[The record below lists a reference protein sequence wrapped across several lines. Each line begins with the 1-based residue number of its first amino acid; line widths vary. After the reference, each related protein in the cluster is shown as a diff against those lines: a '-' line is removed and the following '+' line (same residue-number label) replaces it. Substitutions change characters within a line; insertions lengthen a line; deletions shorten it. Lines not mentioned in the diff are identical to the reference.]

1 MHEQGL
7 LNKLSRAVIHKY
19 GSWIT
24 IGIWILLAVVLN
36 LTAPSLSSLYDN
48 NATSSIGNQES
59 VKAAQILQ
67 KEFPQQNDLP
77 AIIVFYDAKGLSSQD
92 IAQANQM
99 ACWLLPAAQQSQYKC
114 DPGSI
119 PVTWPGSIGAVISP
133 LTTPQAES
141 QLMSPDKTTLTIVAA
156 ITASPSDT
164 TFSSKILSALQTY
177 ATDVAKAN
185 PQLQVKVTGAAGV
198 IADLGSVFSNINGKI
213 LITTV
218 TLVLILLLLI
228 YRSPLL
234 ALLPII
240 SVGVAMQVADPII
253 ALIVKQGAFSVTAQA
268 AGIRDVLLFG
278 AGTDYVIFL
287 VARYREELK
296 HTINRRNA
304 LVTATTSV
312 SEAITSSAG
321 TVALALMV
329 LLLATLGF
337 YKTLGPLLA
346 ISVIV
351 MLLIGLTFTPALM
364 NILGK
369 AAFWPFIPKPTVETA
384 KDDIGK
390 GLWASIASFV
400 VKRPIISTVSSALL
414 LGIFALGNIGVPA
427 AYNQLTALRA
437 PTQSSQGYAIL
448 AKHFAPGTLAPLSI
462 VVQLKPGNSVYQQ
475 LTAID
480 QMTTAAQQTPNVAE
494 ADGPTQPSGQSIG
507 ISPSTLQSDFAA
519 LPDAI
524 KSAIRSGQ
532 YSVSSSS
539 GAPTGSSGPPSSAIN
554 PEIIGLYAA
563 STQFVSADNSTV
575 SLKVTLKTDPYGT
588 VALDTMQPLLT
599 AVQNAAKSA
608 GLQTSFIGLSGITPT
623 LADTRT
629 VNSNDISFIIPIVLI
644 IIAVILGLLLRSIVA
659 PLYLLAAVSLNYA
672 AALGISSFFFTRI
685 QGDEGL
691 SYAAPLYT
699 FIFLV
704 ALGADYTIFLMTR
717 VREETANLGLE
728 AGVRLALSRTGGV
741 ITSAGLIL
749 AGTFAVLTTL
759 PLRDLFQLG
768 VTVATG
774 ILLDT
779 FVVRGFLVPGI
790 VTLLKD
796 ANWFPT
802 KIKLRQ
808 QQTQ

>member
-1 MHEQGL
+1 MQEPSIL
-7 LNKLSRAVIHKY
+7 SKLSHAVIHKY

-36 LTAPSLSSLYDN
+36 ITAPSLSSLYDN

-77 AIIVFYDAKGLSSQD
+77 AIIVFYNANGLSSQN

-99 ACWLLPAAQQSQYKC
+99 ACWLLPAAQQTQYAC

-119 PVTWPGSIGAVISP
+119 PVARPNSIGAVISP
-133 LTTPQAES
+133 LTTPQAAS

-156 ITASPSDT
+156 ITASPSDAA
-164 TFSSKILSALQTY
+164 FSGKILSALQTY

-185 PQLQVKVTGAAGV
+185 PNLQVKVTGAAGV

-213 LITTV
+213 LITTI

-240 SVGVAMQVADPII
+240 SVGVAMQIADPIL

-296 HTINRRNA
+296 HNSNRRNA
-304 LVTATTSV
+304 LITATTSV

-329 LLLATLGF
+329 LFLATLGF

-351 MLLIGLTFTPALM
+351 MLLVGLTFTPALM

-369 AAFWPFIPKPTVETA
+369 AAFWPFIPKLAPDSTKEE
-384 KDDIGK
+384 IGK
-390 GLWASIASFV
+390 GLWAGIANFV
-400 VKRPIISTVSSALL
+400 VKRPIISTISSALL
-414 LGIFALGNIGVPA
+414 LAIFALGNIGVPA

-437 PTQSSQGYAIL
+437 PTQSSQGYSIL
-448 AKHFAPGTLAPLSI
+448 AKHFAPGTLAPLNI
-462 VVQLKPGNSVYQQ
+462 VLQLKPGSNAYQQ
-475 LTAID
+475 FAAID
-480 QMTTAAQQTPNVAE
+480 QITQAAQNTPNIAE
-494 ADGPTQPSGQSIG
+494 ADGPTQPSGKSIG
-507 ISPSTLQSDFAA
+507 ITPTTLQSDFAA
-519 LPDAI
+519 LPDAL
-524 KSAIRSGQ
+524 KTAIRSGT
-532 YSVSSSS
+532 YS
-539 GAPTGSSGPPSSAIN
+539 GAGGAPSSAAN

-563 STQFVSADNSTV
+563 ASQFISADNSTV
-575 SLKVTLKTDPYGT
+575 SLKVTLNTDPYGT
-588 VALDTMQPLLT
+588 QALNTMPPLLT
-599 AVQNAAKSA
+599 AIQKAAKNA
-608 GLQTSFIGLSGITPT
+608 GLQTTFIGLAGITPT
-623 LADTRT
+623 LTDTRA
-629 VNSNDISFIIPIVLI
+629 VNINDISFIIPIVLI

-659 PLYLLAAVSLNYA
+659 PIYLLAAVSLNYA
-672 AALGISSFFFTRI
+672 AALGISSFFFTKI

-704 ALGADYTIFLMTR
+704 ALGADYTIFLMSR
-717 VREETANLGLE
+717 VREETAHLGLE
-728 AGVRLALSRTGGV
+728 AGMRIALSRTGGV

-790 VTLLKD
+790 VILLKD
-796 ANWFPT
+796 ANWFPG
-802 KIKLRQ
+802 KIIPRQ
-808 QQTQ
+808 RQAK